1 MKNKNITHNCEKIQ
15 TLKTD
20 PKKRQEKTKMMEFV
34 KNGIKTCIINMMNM
48 FRYLKENKIMREIE
62 CNF

>member
-1 MKNKNITHNCEKIQ
+1 
-15 TLKTD
+15 
-20 PKKRQEKTKMMEFV
+20 MMEFV

-62 CNF
+62 CNFQR